1 MVLGRLAIDRRCQGL
16 KLGGALLR
24 EAMLRTLRV
33 SEQAGVRA
41 LVVHAIDDEAVAFY
55 TRYGFQIF
63 PPETRTLL
71 LSVETVAASSLDTLF
86 GSMRHKGP
94 ALSIEDM
101 NAAIAQEAGR
111 RARD

>member
-1 MVLGRLAIDRRCQGL
+1 M
-16 KLGGALLR
+16 
-24 EAMLRTLRV
+24 
-33 SEQAGVRA
+33 RA
-41 LVVHAIDDEAVAFY
+41 LVVHAIDGEAVAFY

-71 LSVETVAASSLDTLF
+71 LPVETIAASSVDTLF
-86 GSMRHKGP
+86 GSIRHKGP

-101 NAAIAQEAGR
+101 NAAIAREAER